1 MSRSTLEIILV
12 GAGIAGA
19 SAAAELAR
27 THRVVLLE
35 GEDVPGYHSTGR
47 SAALFS
53 ETYGGAPVRAL
64 SRASREFLFDPPE
77 GFSPNP
83 IVKRRGA
90 LQVATASQAPAL
102 DEFLLQCDVSDRV
115 RRVGTDE
122 ALELCPALRPEAA
135 GAGGVYEEN
144 AADIDVHALHQG
156 YLRLLRQRGGTLITH
171 ALVTGVERIG
181 ANWLVRSGAGEL
193 QASILIDAAGAWA
206 DPVAALAGTRPL
218 GIRPRRRTI
227 ALGQVSPAATLR
239 RWPMIIGIDESYYFK
254 TDSDLLL
261 ISPADET
268 PIDPCDVQPEDID
281 VAIAVDR
288 VERATVLTID
298 KVRRAW
304 AGLRSFA
311 PDRSPVIGFDAHAPR
326 FFWLAG
332 QGGYGIQTS
341 PAAAALAAALIRGDD
356 LPPALAGFDPGWL
369 APARLVTGPGAPS
382 SAHRP

>member
-27 THRVVLLE
+27 THRVALLE
-35 GEDVPGYHSTGR
+35 GEDAPGYHSSGR

-64 SRASREFLFDPPE
+64 SRASREFLFAPPQ
-77 GFSPNP
+77 GFSATPL
-83 IVKRRGA
+83 VRRRGA
-90 LQVATASQAPAL
+90 LHVATASQAPAL
-102 DEFLLQCDVSDRV
+102 EQFLLQRDVLDRI
-115 RRVGTDE
+115 RRVGPDE

-135 GAGGVYEEN
+135 GAGGAYEQE

-156 YLRLLRQRGGTLITH
+156 YLRQFRERGGVLITH
-171 ALVTGVERIG
+171 APVTGVERLG
-181 ANWLVRSGAGEL
+181 ANWLVRSGAGEF
-193 QASILIDAAGAWA
+193 QASILVDAAGAWA
-206 DPVAALAGTRPL
+206 DPVAALAGVRPL
-218 GIRPRRRTI
+218 GIRPCRRTI
-227 ALGQVSPAATLR
+227 ALAQVSPAASLR
-239 RWPMIIGIDESYYFK
+239 HWPMIIGIDESYYFK
-254 TDSDLLL
+254 TDTDLLL

-268 PIDPCDVQPEDID
+268 PVDPCDVQPEDID

-288 VERATVLTID
+288 VERATRLTID

-311 PDRSPVIGFDAHAPR
+311 PDRSPVIGFDTDAPQ

-341 PAAAALAAALIRGDD
+341 PAAAALAAALIRGEE
-356 LPPALAGFDPGWL
+356 LPPALAGFDPGWVV
-369 APARLVTGPGAPS
+369 PARLVTDPGAAG